1 MHIKQSPQLNN
12 TSIDQKHVYEKGWK
26 ILAISFTARL
36 SITLARLAIPLTT
49 LNWFVQ
55 NETNKKNYFAFKRKV
70 VN

>member
-55 NETNKKNYFAFKRKV
+55 NETNEKTILPLKEKS
-70 VN
+70 